1 MSGSGGGNI
10 LDALDE
16 DEDAEALL
24 AASDS
29 LQSED
34 AKEQLS
40 AALKV
45 SDVLRSQIA
54 AYPLETQLPEPSDAE
69 RRHLDA
75 LRPVWA
81 AAFGDRARKEPSEPA
96 PEELD
101 EDSLSSAIDL
111 GEVSIDG
118 VEHIIRTLRH
128 VGALPDGATRTLCD
142 LRAGNGR
149 LLVAAAL
156 LHPFASVAGLEPE
169 AEKLEEAHAAL
180 ARLQELAG
188 TVGSERGALAGVVL
202 EERDVCQEE
211 EAGEAEGGVAWRAA
225 DVLLVNSPEFDEFS
239 FTELASALLALP
251 PGAVV
256 ASLLK
261 RVPCPEL
268 VLVAQRALPTRW
280 GDFALYIIQP
290 PPPPLSY

>member
-34 AKEQLS
+34 AKKQLS

-45 SDVLRSQIA
+45 SEVLRSQIA

-96 PEELD
+96 PEDLD

-128 VGALPDGATRTLCD
+128 VGALPAGATRTLCD

-149 LLVAAAL
+149 LLAAAAL

-188 TVGSERGALAGVVL
+188 MVGSERGALAGVVL
-202 EERDVCQEE
+202 EERDVLCLYIES
-211 EAGEAEGGVAWRAA
+211 
-225 DVLLVNSPEFDEFS
+225 DMMD
-239 FTELASALLALP
+239 
-251 PGAVV
+251 
-256 ASLLK
+256 K
-261 RVPCPEL
+261 RVVSE
-268 VLVAQRALPTRW
+268 AQLKNRIDAFFEGLESRRIRMGKAGAAGT
-280 GDFALYIIQP
+280 A
-290 PPPPLSY
+290 STAAV